1 MPLADSKIDSRFH
14 CSRCRISADDGS
26 ATLIAGRFIYRLY
39 DQDRMIAMLGGS
51 RPNPFCECA
60 VVGLRTTF
68 YMMCDIHMTTFELT
82 MLVRGVEFLRGITPL
97 YYSPVLWL
105 DKPLSDR
112 YIIR

>member
-68 YMMCDIHMTTFELT
+68 YMMCDIHVTTFELT
-82 MLVRGVEFLRGITPL
+82 VLVRGSRIFKGGLLPYITPL
-97 YYSPVLWL
+97 YCG
-105 DKPLSDR
+105 
-112 YIIR
+112 